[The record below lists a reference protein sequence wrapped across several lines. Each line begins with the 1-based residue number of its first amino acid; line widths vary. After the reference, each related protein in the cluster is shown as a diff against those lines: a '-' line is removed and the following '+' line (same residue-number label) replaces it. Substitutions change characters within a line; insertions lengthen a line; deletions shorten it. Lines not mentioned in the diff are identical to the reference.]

1 MVNAQSCLG
10 DCRPS
15 VLGND
20 GGCSLT
26 LEAERL
32 HQLPMSAP
40 AHLADP
46 RASSL
51 GKGLPQALRDPD
63 SLRAALSLGG
73 EAPAWECSLGVCTLP
88 KPPAGRA
95 LSEGKEAP
103 QAVPKLVLP
112 RPD

>member
-1 MVNAQSCLG
+1 MLNAQSCLE

-26 LEAERL
+26 LEAECL

-51 GKGLPQALRDPD
+51 GKGLPKAGPSPARSRIQGCLQEP
-63 SLRAALSLGG
+63 AASPHSINQ
-73 EAPAWECSLGVCTLP
+73 EKSPEH
-88 KPPAGRA
+88 
-95 LSEGKEAP
+95 
-103 QAVPKLVLP
+103 
-112 RPD
+112 